1 MWQRR
6 KQTSAVHFPRKIL
19 LWSFISHLNLIICVF
34 VILRWFFSDETPVV
48 YYGKDPSLL
57 KFRATGTSKTY
68 QRSDMCGPP
77 ASLWICFRNP
87 GYIHDVLLT
96 GLTPSIQYFYSYGS
110 SEVCW

>member
-1 MWQRR
+1 MV
-6 KQTSAVHFPRKIL
+6 VHL
-19 LWSFISHLNLIICVF
+19 SFKSHH
-34 VILRWFFSDETPVV
+34 LRLRNTEMVFFSDETPVV